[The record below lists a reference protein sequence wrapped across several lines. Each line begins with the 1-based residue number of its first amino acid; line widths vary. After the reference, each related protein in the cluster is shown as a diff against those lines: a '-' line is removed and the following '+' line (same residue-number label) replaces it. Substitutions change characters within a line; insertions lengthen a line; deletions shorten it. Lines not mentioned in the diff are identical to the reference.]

1 MLSQT
6 LQVKSNFKLSSP
18 KRAGSFLFN
27 IISCK
32 LLYDFIQVMEDFSE
46 TSKKLF

>member
-1 MLSQT
+1 MFSQT

-27 IISCK
+27 IISFK
-32 LLYDFIQVMEDFSE
+32 LLYDFIQVLEDFSE
-46 TSKKLF
+46 TSKRLF